1 VGCTRDVGSGEFAG
15 VFLHDGTSWSSRSN
29 VGDDA
34 AWRCAGVVA
43 HVDGYRVESDSG
55 NYGEVVHAYGQADV
69 PISEARAVE
78 DARRLAAS
86 SMLGL
91 LTGDWTQGT
100 VAAQRVGPAVA
111 GTRPAPVAYRNTNL
125 IGAATV
131 AAFANTEAA
140 RQAYLVVDAVME
152 AGPNLALELYDL
164 IDVDWPWLG
173 WQGRRLR
180 VHRLVEV
187 WERGRMGQRLYCGLV

>member
-1 VGCTRDVGSGEFAG
+1 MTWQPSESGASALYRLMSQWPARLIPAGDGSWGCTVIDPSG
-15 VFLHDGTSWSSRSN
+15 
-29 VGDDA
+29 
-34 AWRCAGVVA
+34 
-43 HVDGYRVESDSG
+43 ESDSG
-55 NYGEVVHAYGQADV
+55 NYGEVVHAYGQAGV

-125 IGAATV
+125 IGAPTV

-140 RQAYLVVDAVME
+140 RQAYLVVDAVIE
-152 AGPNLALELYDL
+152 AGPNLALELYDMV
-164 IDVDWPWLG
+164 DVDWPWLG

-180 VHRLVEV
+180 VHRIVEV
-187 WERGRMGQRLYCGLV
+187 WERGRMGQRLYCGCVD